1 MSSKN
6 SSFETVKLGIIL
18 AIFAAVSCT
27 VLAIVNNFTSS
38 VIEKNKIE
46 KANAAMKIVMP
57 EATSFEPAKE
67 YAASTD
73 STISI
78 QSFYVAKKGDDVI
91 GAVVQVNGPT
101 YDRGTLMVGMLRDGT
116 VTGVQFLELSDS
128 PGFGIKA
135 KDPSFKLANGK
146 TFCGQF
152 EGKNAADGF
161 IPGQTFDAITGST
174 ITSRGTGNLLTQATG
189 SMLKYFGGTN

>member
-1 MSSKN
+1 MSSK
-6 SSFETVKLGIIL
+6 SSIETVKLGVIL
-18 AIFAAVSCT
+18 ALFAAVSCT
-27 VLAIVNNFTSS
+27 ILAVVNNFTSS

-46 KANAAMKIVMP
+46 KANAAMKVVMS
-57 EATSFEPAKE
+57 EATSFEAVKE
-67 YAASTD
+67 FEASTD

-78 QSFYVAKKGDDVI
+78 QSFYVAKKDGKEI

-101 YDRGTLMVGMLRDGT
+101 YDRGTLMVGMLKDGT

-135 KDPSFKLANGK
+135 KDPSFKLPNGK

-152 EGKNAADGF
+152 EGKNAKDGF

-189 SMLKYFGGTN
+189 SMLKYFGGAN